1 MIRPSATHTS
11 LPRKAILMIA
21 VYIMFSMT
29 TLGAFNRNSPVE
41 SWPYGTTTDPY
52 VKITAYNSPPAPSI
66 FTSKHRGLPPELN
79 NKQVMFLGTWHFE
92 LTGTSDVSKF
102 QLWGQNSGY
111 YDWSNGSPWNGRV
124 TVTTKPGHQVTPNDI
139 YTANFYYIYYDENQG
154 RTVARK
160 TDWSIGTNPSDNRGR
175 IPELP
180 LIISPNETKYLAI
193 QLILV
198 LEDKKLPA
206 GSPAFI
212 YVGAPPEVTWNLWGR
227 WQAQPITPA
236 PQTYNE
242 EGIHKPMLDIES
254 VVPADNLPEHPKVVY
269 NEEIETIIIDDKNTI
284 YTFHADAIEPTIRL
298 ENFLENYSIPQPVA
312 HASILINSGT
322 KPQYAVKLS
331 FNPSD
336 FEFNRTGTGMKHPIR
351 YQLFFN
357 DPVRGLTQ
365 ITPAQ
370 KAFIWSNLG
379 KDSTTYFY
387 DMLWL
392 GNVSLEDYHTAPAG
406 DYQSIITITVTPE
419 DSI

>member
-1 MIRPSATHTS
+1 MIHASAPYTS
-11 LPRKAILMIA
+11 LPRKLIFIIAICVFGAMALSA
-21 VYIMFSMT
+21 AAEDVY
-29 TLGAFNRNSPVE
+29 GWG
-41 SWPYGTTTDPY
+41 WPHGPSTDPY
-52 VKITAYNSPPAPSI
+52 VKITEYNSPPAPSI
-66 FTSKHRGLPPELN
+66 FTSKHSGLPPELN
-79 NKQVMFLGTWHFE
+79 NKQVMFLGKWHFE
-92 LTGTSDVSKF
+92 FTGTSNVSQF
-102 QLWGQNSGY
+102 QLWGQNTGF
-111 YDWSNGSPWNGRV
+111 YDWNNSSAYNGRI
-124 TVTTKPGHQVTPNDI
+124 TVTTKPAYKVTSDDI
-139 YTANFYYIYYDENQG
+139 YTANFYYVYYDENQG

-175 IPELP
+175 IPESP
-180 LIISPNETKYLAI
+180 LTVSPNETKYLDI

-212 YVGAPPEVTWNLWGR
+212 YVGSPPEVTWNLR
-227 WQAQPITPA
+227 RKDDTLPITPA

-242 EGIHKPMLDIES
+242 EGIRKPMLDIES
-254 VVPADNLPEHPKVVY
+254 VVPADNLPEQPKVVY